1 MKCLSLFIHRDKLSW
16 AFRMY
21 DVDGNG
27 SIDLEEMERWINV
40 FKGTLD
46 VISNDSP
53 FRFAVEPLKLYLGFQ
68 RKKTFPKK
76 NAKFSR
82 NDFPI
87 ILLETL
93 SK

>member
-1 MKCLSLFIHRDKLSW
+1 
-16 AFRMY
+16 MY

-40 FKGTLD
+40 FKGTKD
-46 VISNDSP
+46 VISNVSSL
-53 FRFAVEPLKLYLGFQ
+53 RFAAEPF
-68 RKKTFPKK
+68 KTLPRFPAKENFPEK